1 MRHLSNF
8 IRVFGVSFS
17 LLTAPTV
24 FADEAVSAAEAD
36 ALIKDDIANAQVLI
50 EMCPSIIG
58 KNAKFDQNIKKI
70 VDSYLSNYS
79 NKSTTLDSLQKDSE
93 FQNLLT
99 DARQAAKEVSQAEQK
114 SVCEDVLNYEE

>member
-8 IRVFGVSFS
+8 IRVFGVSFA

-70 VDSYLSNYS
+70 VNSYLSNYS

-93 FQNLLT
+93 FQKLLT
-99 DARQAAKEVSQAEQK
+99 DARQAAKEVGQAEQK
-114 SVCEDVLNYEE
+114 SVCEDVLNYEQ

>member
-8 IRVFGVSFS
+8 IRVFGVSFA
-17 LLTAPTV
+17 LLAAPTV

-58 KNAKFDQNIKKI
+58 KNASFDQNIKKI

>member
-8 IRVFGVSFS
+8 IRVFGVSFA
-17 LLTAPTV
+17 LLAAPTV

-58 KNAKFDQNIKKI
+58 KNANFDQNIKKI

-99 DARQAAKEVSQAEQK
+99 DARQAAKEVGQAEQK